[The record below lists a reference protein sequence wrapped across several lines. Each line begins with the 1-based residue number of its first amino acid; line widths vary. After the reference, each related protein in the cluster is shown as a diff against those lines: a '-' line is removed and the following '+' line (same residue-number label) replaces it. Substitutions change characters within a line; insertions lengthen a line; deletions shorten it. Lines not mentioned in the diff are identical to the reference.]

1 MTLWVNTPSRPTV
14 RKADRLCRE
23 EDAGG
28 SEGQS
33 VMGWIGVS
41 APTRKGADFLQVSQD
56 ENTEQ
61 TFNQG

>member
-1 MTLWVNTPSRPTV
+1 MQV
-14 RKADRLCRE
+14 

-56 ENTEQ
+56 ENPEQ
-61 TFNQG
+61 TFNQGYVYNE